1 VRHEEED
8 GMNLEKG
15 KGLGA
20 TWLLGC
26 GLAAL
31 GASAPTDAALVT
43 LSGVFTN
50 TTGAAVEKEF
60 SHKIIVTET
69 ITNVGAFG
77 SLSIVVTDFNRNG
90 ASVTAAPGVLY
101 SGWIN
106 GAQAKS
112 FAPANAPGGGFALTA
127 AARSL
132 ATFDSSYGSSSAPQA
147 IASVL
152 NANDEIEVRLKF
164 TVSAGDQVA
173 YSATFNLVAVPGPSA
188 ACAALLA
195 PWIGLHRRR
204 RTENDS

>member
-1 VRHEEED
+1 
-8 GMNLEKG
+8 MISEKG

-20 TWLLGC
+20 SWLLGC
-26 GLAAL
+26 GLVAL
-31 GASAPTDAALVT
+31 GAAAPSEAALVT

-69 ITNVGAFG
+69 ITNLGAFG
-77 SLSIVVTDFNRNG
+77 NVSLVVTDFNRNG
-90 ASVTAAPGVLY
+90 ASITAPVGQLY

-106 GAQAKS
+106 GAQVKS
-112 FAPANAPGGGFALTA
+112 FAPVNTPLGGFALTA

-132 ATFDSSYGSSSAPQA
+132 ATFDSSYGSSAAPLA

-152 NANDEIEVRLKF
+152 NPNDEIEVRLKF

-173 YSATFNLVAVPGPSA
+173 YTAAFNLVAVPGPGT

>member
-1 VRHEEED
+1 
-8 GMNLEKG
+8 MNMEKG

-20 TWLLGC
+20 MWLLGC

-31 GASAPTDAALVT
+31 GAAAPSEAALVT

-50 TTGAAVEKEF
+50 TTGAALEKEF
-60 SHKIIVTET
+60 SHKITVTET

-77 SLSIVVTDFNRNG
+77 NLSIVVTDFNRNG
-90 ASVTAAPGVLY
+90 ASVTAAPGTLY

-106 GAQAKS
+106 GAQVKS
-112 FAPANAPGGGFALTA
+112 FAPTNAPGGGFALNA
-127 AARSL
+127 PARSL
-132 ATFDSSYGSSSAPQA
+132 ATFDSSFGSSSAPQA
-147 IASVL
+147 IASVV

-173 YSATFNLVAVPGPSA
+173 YTATFNLIAVPGPGA
-188 ACAALLA
+188 ACVALLA

-204 RTENDS
+204 KTENDS

>member
-1 VRHEEED
+1 
-8 GMNLEKG
+8 MNMEKG

-20 TWLLGC
+20 MWLLGC
-26 GLAAL
+26 GLVAL
-31 GASAPTDAALVT
+31 GAAAPSEAALVT

-60 SHKIIVTET
+60 SHKITVTET
-69 ITNVGAFG
+69 IAYVGAFG
-77 SLSIVVTDFNRNG
+77 NLSLVVTDFNRNG
-90 ASVTAAPGVLY
+90 ASVTAAPGQLY

-106 GAQAKS
+106 GAQVKS
-112 FAPANAPGGGFALTA
+112 FAPANAAGGAFALNAPT
-127 AARSL
+127 RSL

-173 YSATFNLVAVPGPSA
+173 YTATFNLVAVPGPGA

>member
-1 VRHEEED
+1 
-8 GMNLEKG
+8 MISEKG

-20 TWLLGC
+20 SWLLGC

-31 GASAPTDAALVT
+31 GAVAPSEAALVT

-69 ITNVGAFG
+69 ITTLGAFG
-77 SLSIVVTDFNRNG
+77 NVSLVVTDFNRNG
-90 ASVTAAPGVLY
+90 ASITAPAGQLY

-106 GAQAKS
+106 GAQVKS
-112 FAPANAPGGGFALTA
+112 FSPANAPGGGFALTA

-132 ATFDSSYGSSSAPQA
+132 ATFDSSYGSSSAPLR

-152 NANDEIEVRLKF
+152 KPNDEVEVRLKF

-173 YSATFNLVAVPGPSA
+173 YTATFNLVAIPGPSA

>member
-1 VRHEEED
+1 
-8 GMNLEKG
+8 MISEKE

-20 TWLLGC
+20 SWLLGC

-31 GASAPTDAALVT
+31 GAAAPSEAALVT

-60 SHKIIVTET
+60 SHKIIVDET
-69 ITNVGAFG
+69 ITNLNVFG
-77 SLSIVVTDFNRNG
+77 DVSLVVTDFNRNG
-90 ASVTAAPGVLY
+90 ASITAPAGQLY

-106 GAQAKS
+106 GAKVAS
-112 FAPANAPGGGFALTA
+112 FAPANAPGGGFVLTA

-132 ATFDSSYGSSSAPQA
+132 ATFDSSYGSSAAPLA

-152 NANDEIEVRLKF
+152 KPNDEIEVRLKF

-173 YSATFNLVAVPGPSA
+173 YTATFNLVPGPSA